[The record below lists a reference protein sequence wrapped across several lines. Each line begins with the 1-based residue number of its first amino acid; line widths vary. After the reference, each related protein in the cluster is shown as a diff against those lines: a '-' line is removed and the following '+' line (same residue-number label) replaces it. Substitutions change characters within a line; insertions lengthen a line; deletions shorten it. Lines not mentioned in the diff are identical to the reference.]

1 MIASAPAPSLRSLV
15 RTADVARFGARA
27 TAIRDAELFAAGVSI
42 DELVGRKQSR
52 PILTARQDIAYRAW
66 TECPWLSL
74 SAVASLIGRSDHS
87 AAAYAILAGARTRGI
102 AVARVSELR
111 DGDRGRSAVD
121 WTKLAYHAAGWR
133 SKTGIDV
140 DTAARRAGVARTEW
154 RKIEQGRSVSAT
166 TLLLACRAIGGDP
179 FTYLTEREPPSVSR
193 QTDGKQEARDAS
205 AS

>member
-1 MIASAPAPSLRSLV
+1 VTATAPAPSLRSLV

-27 TAIRDAELFAAGVSI
+27 IAIRDAELFTSGVSI
-42 DELVGRKQSR
+42 EDLTGRRQAR
-52 PILTARQDIAYRAW
+52 PILTARQGIAYRAW

-87 AAAYAILAGARTRGI
+87 AAVYAILAGARARGI
-102 AVARVSELR
+102 AAARVSDLR
-111 DGDRGRSAVD
+111 DGDRGRSTVD

-140 DTAARRAGVARTEW
+140 DAAARRAGIARTEW

-179 FTYLTEREPPSVSR
+179 FTYLAERERLPVSR
-193 QTDGKQEARDAS
+193 QTDGKQEARNAS
-205 AS
+205 AP